1 MTGKPED
8 FLDTDFILSS
18 VGQAENLSSFGAEKN
33 TVRWQNKKDRL
44 VVSWLEDFQR
54 SAIS

>member
-18 VGQAENLSSFGAEKN
+18 VGQAENLSSFGAEKI
-33 TVRWQNKKDRL
+33 QLDDRIRRT
-44 VVSWLEDFQR
+44 D
-54 SAIS
+54 